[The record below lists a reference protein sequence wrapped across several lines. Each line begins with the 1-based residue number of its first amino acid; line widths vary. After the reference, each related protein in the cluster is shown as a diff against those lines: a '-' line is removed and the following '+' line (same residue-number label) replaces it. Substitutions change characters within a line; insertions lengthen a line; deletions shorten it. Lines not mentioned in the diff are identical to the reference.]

1 MLLYFRRNNFSP
13 LIKAFSGASCHLRG
27 NPIYSQLRGRAVVPV
42 PVWHW
47 CAAGKTPLLGRAWRR
62 PAQLP
67 DFPSPPPPI
76 LLSPVFPCGPSSRE
90 WEYFNGK
97 CYYFSLTRMSWYKA
111 KAQCEEMHSQLAIIN
126 SYAKQ
131 VKTSARGRKA
141 QACPNPAHSPGFLQ
155 TPPSPPPSISLVPCC
170 HPARPNLAGQLRAG
184 AVILCI
190 NQQRAGRTCSA
201 CPLPASSTRLLYVRD
216 A

>member
-1 MLLYFRRNNFSP
+1 MLVATFAAIQYTASFGAVP
-13 LIKAFSGASCHLRG
+13 LCPYQFGTG
-27 NPIYSQLRGRAVVPV
+27 V
-42 PVWHW
+42 
-47 CAAGKTPLLGRAWRR
+47 LLGKPPCWDEPGEDRLNCLTS
-62 PAQLP
+62 LP
-67 DFPSPPPPI
+67 PPPPI

-155 TPPSPPPSISLVPCC
+155 TPPPPQYLPGSLLPSCTPQPRWAAESWCCYPLHQPAESRQNLLCLPAACIQHSPSIRTGCLDAAPAPILHLHLV
-170 HPARPNLAGQLRAG
+170 
-184 AVILCI
+184 
-190 NQQRAGRTCSA
+190 NQ
-201 CPLPASSTRLLYVRD
+201 
-216 A
+216 

>member
-1 MLLYFRRNNFSP
+1 MLVATFAAIQYTASFGAVP
-13 LIKAFSGASCHLRG
+13 LCPYQFGTG
-27 NPIYSQLRGRAVVPV
+27 V
-42 PVWHW
+42 
-47 CAAGKTPLLGRAWRR
+47 LLGKPPCWDEPGEDRLNCLTS
-62 PAQLP
+62 LP
-67 DFPSPPPPI
+67 PPPPI